1 MMGQDEPH
9 PGRRDRGRGG
19 LVVAE
24 EAGVAQVYAGTL
36 SERRQPR
43 LQEAMAFKLTL
54 ED

>member
-1 MMGQDEPH
+1 MGLDEPH
-9 PGRRDRGRGG
+9 PGKRDRGCGG

-36 SERRQPR
+36 SERRQPG
-43 LQEAMAFKLTL
+43 LQEVMAFKLTL